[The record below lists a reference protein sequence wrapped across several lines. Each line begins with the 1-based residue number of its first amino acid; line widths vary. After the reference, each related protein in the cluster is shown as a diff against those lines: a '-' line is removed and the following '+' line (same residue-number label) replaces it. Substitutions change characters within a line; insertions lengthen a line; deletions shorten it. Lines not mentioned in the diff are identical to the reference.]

1 MKKNKLIFLLL
12 ILICCRDNENFKT
25 GILYVPLISFLP
37 NKGLSKDKIAEVK
50 KLCLKNKNNEHNGQE
65 DSLKLFYK
73 KLIFYKLLDKPHIII
88 KTQNNETLTIF
99 LNKKEFKKIEKY
111 LYINTYLKIQISLYA
126 KKLNNDLYYSDC
138 ITNVKEI
145 KK

>member
-1 MKKNKLIFLLL
+1 M
-12 ILICCRDNENFKT
+12 CCKENENLKK
-25 GILYVPLISFLP
+25 GILYVPIISFLP
-37 NKGLSKDKIAEVK
+37 NKGLSNDKIAEVK
-50 KLCLKNKNNEHNGQE
+50 KLCLSNKKNEHNEQA

-111 LYINTYLKIQISLYA
+111 LYINTHAEIQISLYA

-138 ITNVKEI
+138 ITNIKEI